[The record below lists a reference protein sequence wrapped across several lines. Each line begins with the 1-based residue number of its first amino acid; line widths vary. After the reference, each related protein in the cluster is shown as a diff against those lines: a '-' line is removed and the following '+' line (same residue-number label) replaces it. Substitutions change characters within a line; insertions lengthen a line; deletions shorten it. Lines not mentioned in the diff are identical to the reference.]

1 MPFVA
6 RGNGQPRPGHPGIY
20 SGDHDAASTSVAVGT
35 VDKGDATY
43 MYEIGW
49 QYTHGGYDDFNQP
62 GGPVLSGISL
72 LRLRRHGFMSCKLR
86 TCRRTCA
93 LLSAAAVPD
102 ADQATGEGGRLLS
115 KPLRLPRCN
124 SSAPRLA
131 LTLNCQ
137 TSVDGS
143 VNVSLAGTGSSLAA
157 VPFVGNSVAAPVQWL
172 VGGATASSSGT
183 VPGSWQGTVAR
194 VHVDMTYSDLYA
206 FQFSCE

>member
-72 LRLRRHGFMSCKLR
+72 LRLRRHGFVSCKLP
-86 TCRRTCA
+86 
-93 LLSAAAVPD
+93 V
-102 ADQATGEGGRLLS
+102 
-115 KPLRLPRCN
+115 
-124 SSAPRLA
+124 A
-131 LTLNCQ
+131 LTSMRSTERCCR
-137 TSVDGS
+137 
-143 VNVSLAGTGSSLAA
+143 A
-157 VPFVGNSVAAPVQWL
+157 W
-172 VGGATASSSGT
+172 
-183 VPGSWQGTVAR
+183 
-194 VHVDMTYSDLYA
+194 
-206 FQFSCE
+206 